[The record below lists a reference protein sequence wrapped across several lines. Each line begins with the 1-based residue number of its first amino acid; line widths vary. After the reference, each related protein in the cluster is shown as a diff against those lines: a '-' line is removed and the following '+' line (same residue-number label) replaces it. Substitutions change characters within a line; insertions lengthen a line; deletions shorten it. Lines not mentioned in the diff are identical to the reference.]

1 MGVWLRLA
9 LLLAPAEFRR
19 RYGEEIAAG
28 EREMRA
34 SDVLDVALTGI
45 RLQIDDMLRDLSYAL
60 RRLAKSPLFVSIVVL
75 TFALGIGANVA
86 VFSVLNAVVLK
97 PLPYLEPSGLVQL
110 GASDSRR
117 QTQPA
122 LSIDDVDDLRAQTHS
137 LTSIAATTSDGITLL
152 GNGRPVALAGLSVM
166 PEYFNILGIH
176 TQLGR
181 ALTPSD
187 SRPGL
192 SNIVISDAVWRRN
205 FGADPSIVNRSV
217 AIDGGTSRV
226 VGVLAPG
233 QMLVDAQS
241 GEIGPQDYLS
251 ALPEESDPRARGAR
265 YLGAIARLAPST
277 TVDQA
282 NAELALVSSR
292 LQKLYP
298 GTDKTFAFSV
308 TSLSAVVVGSAT
320 AIVWTVFAAVIG
332 ILLIACANVGNMLG
346 ARWSAR
352 DREFALRRSL
362 GATSWNVA
370 RLLLIETGVLACI
383 GAVGGIGL
391 AYAGLQTVGH
401 YALRALPRGGDVA
414 IDATTLVYALAI
426 VVATTLLAA
435 LAPIVSL
442 NVSDLNA
449 MLKAAGRGGDSS
461 ARHRSRTALVVFE
474 IAIALALV
482 TLSGLMVRGFIDLV
496 RTPLGIRPE
505 GVSFTDVVGLPD
517 ARFAKLDA
525 RRAMQQRLLA
535 RLRALPG
542 VDAAALS
549 VAYPLGDISLNF
561 DTAVFG
567 KVYPE
572 GESPSAAGNDVSPG
586 YFQALGIPIL
596 RGRDIGNDDT
606 AQSAPVVVINQ
617 SFANTILAGVDPL
630 GAKIRI
636 AGWNST
642 IAHWATVVGVVGD
655 TRLRLTTPPL
665 PGYFVPL
672 TQAPPQ
678 LLSAVVR
685 APGLDHATLAREV
698 QAAFAAELPTM
709 QPPGLSTVAE
719 RIRTKTRQAWV
730 TATLLSTLGGIALL
744 ISLAGIFGVV
754 SFSVTQRS
762 REFGVRM
769 ALGAASGAILGDV
782 LRRTAIT
789 TALGVAVGVVI
800 AALGAR
806 AVAAQVASVA
816 AFDPLIFAGVVVCVF
831 LAASLASLHPALR
844 ATRVQPVD
852 ALRYE

>member
-1 MGVWLRLA
+1 MGFWLRLA
-9 LLLAPAEFRR
+9 LLLAPPEFRR

-34 SDVLDVALTGI
+34 GDVFDVALTGI
-45 RLQIDDMLRDLSYAL
+45 RLQVEDMLRDLSYAL

-86 VFSVLNAVVLK
+86 IFSVLNAVVLK
-97 PLPYLEPSGLVQL
+97 PLPYLDPSGLVQVR
-110 GASDSRR
+110 AFDSRR
-117 QTQPA
+117 QTPPA
-122 LSIDDVDDLRAQTHS
+122 LSINDVDDLRAQAHS
-137 LTSIAATTSDGITLL
+137 LASIAAGTSDGITLL
-152 GNGRPVALAGLSVM
+152 GNGRPVALDGLAIM
-166 PEYFNILGIH
+166 PEYFSILGVRA
-176 TQLGR
+176 QLGR
-181 ALTPSD
+181 VLNPSD

-192 SNIVISDAVWRRN
+192 NNLVISDTVWRRN
-205 FGADPSIVNRSV
+205 FGADPTIINRSV

-233 QMLVDAQS
+233 QMLIDPQS

-251 ALPEESDPRARGAR
+251 ALPETENAHERGAR
-265 YLGAIARLAPST
+265 YLGVIARLAPSA

-282 NAELALVSSR
+282 NAELSLVSSR

-298 GTDKTFAFSV
+298 GTNKTFAFSV
-308 TSLSAVVVGSAT
+308 KSLSAVVVGAAM

-383 GAVGGIGL
+383 GAVAGIGL
-391 AYAGLQTVGH
+391 AYLGLRTIGH
-401 YALRALPRGGDVA
+401 YALAALPRGGDVT
-414 IDATTLVYALAI
+414 IDGQTLLYALAI
-426 VVATTLLAA
+426 VIATTLLAA

-461 ARHRSRTALVVFE
+461 ARHRSRMALVVFE

-482 TLSGLMVRGFIDLV
+482 TLSGLMIRGFIDLA
-496 RTPLGIRPE
+496 RTPLGIRPA
-505 GVSFTDVVGLPD
+505 GVSFTDIVGLPD

-549 VAYPLGDISLNF
+549 VAYPLGDVSLNF

-572 GESPSAAGNDVSPG
+572 GEAPDAAGNDVSSG

-596 RGRDIGNDDT
+596 RGRDISDNDT
-606 AQSAPVVVINQ
+606 AQSPPVVVVNQ
-617 SFANTILAGVDPL
+617 SFA
-630 GAKIRI
+630 
-636 AGWNST
+636 
-642 IAHWATVVGVVGD
+642 
-655 TRLRLTTPPL
+655 
-665 PGYFVPL
+665 
-672 TQAPPQ
+672 
-678 LLSAVVR
+678 
-685 APGLDHATLAREV
+685 
-698 QAAFAAELPTM
+698 
-709 QPPGLSTVAE
+709 
-719 RIRTKTRQAWV
+719 
-730 TATLLSTLGGIALL
+730 
-744 ISLAGIFGVV
+744 
-754 SFSVTQRS
+754 
-762 REFGVRM
+762 
-769 ALGAASGAILGDV
+769 
-782 LRRTAIT
+782 
-789 TALGVAVGVVI
+789 
-800 AALGAR
+800 
-806 AVAAQVASVA
+806 
-816 AFDPLIFAGVVVCVF
+816 
-831 LAASLASLHPALR
+831 
-844 ATRVQPVD
+844 
-852 ALRYE
+852 